1 MNRTIISRPVYCL
14 LSKLSNRSIEN
25 NNVVYNIV
33 QSDIILNVD
42 FARSVAL
49 QSTHVN
55 LAEATY
61 TVVIDRVGEQT
72 LLTSIFIKICRP
84 TPSMNTSVNV
94 IFSLPE
100 KYTGP
105 CLQERSVWH

>member
-14 LSKLSNRSIEN
+14 LSSDIVEELSLSQRFFLNIMLLLKYYYSDTLSNRPIEN

-49 QSTHVN
+49 QSTHLN
-55 LAEATY
+55 LGEATY
-61 TVVIDRVGEQT
+61 TLVIDRGGESNVT
-72 LLTSIFIKICRP
+72 
-84 TPSMNTSVNV
+84 NVN
-94 IFSLPE
+94 I
-100 KYTGP
+100 
-105 CLQERSVWH
+105 HHDM